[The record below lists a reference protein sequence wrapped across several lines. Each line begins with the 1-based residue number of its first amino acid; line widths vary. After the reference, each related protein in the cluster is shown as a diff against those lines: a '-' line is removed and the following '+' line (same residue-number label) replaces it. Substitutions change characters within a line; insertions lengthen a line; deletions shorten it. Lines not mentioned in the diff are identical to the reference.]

1 MSIQLVSISHK
12 TAPMHIRS
20 LVAFDEGQQLKLME
34 AIKTHAAVAECVV
47 IATCNRTEIYT
58 YTSAAGGEREIF
70 EWVQQCL
77 VWAAKTDE
85 DFSRVLRFYYGE
97 KAERHL
103 FEVSCGLD
111 SMVIGEDQILGQVKQ
126 AHKQAMENHMCGT
139 YLNTFFRYAVTA
151 AKRVKTDTKLSKTP
165 VSTASVCIKAARD
178 YVGTL
183 SDKKVM
189 VIGATGKIGGI
200 VVKNLMAD
208 YKPKL
213 YLTMRN
219 VKETKTVTDS
229 HGGCTYTEI
238 PYDERCQYLDEM
250 DVVISA
256 TASPHY
262 TLTYESVK
270 KHLKSEKKRAF
281 MDLAVPPDIERRIG
295 QLSQARCFNIDDF
308 SKTAKENN
316 EKKLQEAGEAMEILE
331 KYETDFKK
339 WMLFQQALEDIRRV
353 KEATI
358 KDYEEKGIDRAMN
371 KLFFKIREHADTK
384 TLEGFLDCLSKM

>member
-20 LVAFDEGQQLKLME
+20 LVAFDEVQQLELMK
-34 AIKTHAAVAECVV
+34 AIREHPAVEECVV
-47 IATCNRTEIYT
+47 IATCNRTELYT
-58 YTSAAGGEREIF
+58 YSSVQGSERGIF
-70 EWVQQCL
+70 EWVQRCL
-77 VWAAKTDE
+77 IQAAKTDE
-85 DFSRVLRFYYGE
+85 DISRVLRFYYGE
-97 KAERHL
+97 KAEHHL
-103 FEVSCGLD
+103 FEVTCGLD
-111 SMVIGEDQILGQVKQ
+111 SMVIGEDQILGQVKN
-126 AHKQAMENHMCGT
+126 AHRQAMENHMCAA
-139 YLNTFFRYAVTA
+139 YLNAFFRYAVTA
-151 AKRVKTDTKLSKTP
+151 AKRVKTDTNLSKTP

-183 SDKKVM
+183 AGKKVM

-208 YKPKL
+208 YKPEL

-219 VKETKTVTDS
+219 VKEAKKVTDS
-229 HGGCTYTEI
+229 HYGCDYTEI
-238 PYDERCQYLDEM
+238 PYDWRYRYLNEI

-262 TLTYESVK
+262 TLTYEK
-270 KHLKSEKKRAF
+270 ARANIRDEKQRAF
-281 MDLAVPPDIERRIG
+281 MDLAVPPDIESRIG
-295 QLSQARCFNIDDF
+295 EIPKACCFNIDDF
-308 SKTAKENN
+308 RETAKENN
-316 EKKLQEAGEAMEILE
+316 EKKLKEADEAMAILE

-353 KEATI
+353 KAETI
-358 KDYEEKGIDRAMN
+358 RDCEEKGMDRAIN

-384 TLEGFLDCLSKM
+384 TLECFLDCLSKM